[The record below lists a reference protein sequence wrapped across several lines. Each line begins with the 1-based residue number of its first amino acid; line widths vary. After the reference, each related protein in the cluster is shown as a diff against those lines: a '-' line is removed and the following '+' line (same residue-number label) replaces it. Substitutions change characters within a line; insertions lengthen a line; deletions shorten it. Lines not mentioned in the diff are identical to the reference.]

1 MNQHNEHYMGLR
13 ARANAAGD
21 EMARNFD
28 AAHGAYAGGDRARA
42 KELSNAGKAAQKEME
57 RLNEEAAE
65 WIFRGA
71 SVGLKAFFAGG
82 RLVARGAETRGMG
95 TRRKQHGER

>member
-1 MNQHNEHYMGLR
+1 MNQHNEHYVGLR

-21 EMARNFD
+21 AMARNFD
-28 AAHGAYAGGDRARA
+28 EAHKAYEGGDGARA

-57 RLNEEAAE
+57 RLNEEAAA

-71 SVGLKAFFAGG
+71 YGLHAPYGCCG
-82 RLVARGAETRGMG
+82 QWR
-95 TRRKQHGER
+95 

>member
-1 MNQHNEHYMGLR
+1 MNQHNEYYVGLR

-28 AAHGAYAGGDRARA
+28 EAHRAYEGGDGARA
-42 KELSNAGKAAQKEME
+42 KELSNAGKAAQREME
-57 RLNEEAAE
+57 RLNEEAAA

-71 SVGLKAFFAGG
+71 CPCSLSWIVDVCAG
-82 RLVARGAETRGMG
+82 ARGSLGSGVGGM
-95 TRRKQHGER
+95 TLEERC

>member
-1 MNQHNEHYMGLR
+1 MNQHNEYYVGLR

-28 AAHGAYAGGDRARA
+28 EAHRAYEGGDGARA
-42 KELSNAGKAAQKEME
+42 KELSNAGKAAQREME
-57 RLNEEAAE
+57 RLNEEAAA

-71 SVGLKAFFAGG
+71 CFVRCPGLWMYAPVPEVVWG
-82 RLVARGAETRGMG
+82 RR
-95 TRRKQHGER
+95 HDP

>member
-71 SVGLKAFFAGG
+71 SVSGLLHLVVVGVAEAGFPW
-82 RLVARGAETRGMG
+82 TC
-95 TRRKQHGER
+95 RKQHGEC

>member
-1 MNQHNEHYMGLR
+1 MNQHNEHYMSLR

-28 AAHGAYAGGDRARA
+28 AAHEAYAGGDGARA

-71 SVGLKAFFAGG
+71 PVSCGLAVWGT
-82 RLVARGAETRGMG
+82 ETSAVWACRE
-95 TRRKQHGER
+95 QHGEHR

>member
-1 MNQHNEHYMGLR
+1 MNQHNEHYVGLR

-28 AAHGAYAGGDRARA
+28 EAHKAYESGDGARA
-42 KELSNAGKAAQKEME
+42 KELSNAGKAAQQELE
-57 RLNEEAAE
+57 RLNEEAAA

-71 SVGLKAFFAGG
+71 SAFNQVVLLPGSHAAC
-82 RLVARGAETRGMG
+82 VPSS
-95 TRRKQHGER
+95 